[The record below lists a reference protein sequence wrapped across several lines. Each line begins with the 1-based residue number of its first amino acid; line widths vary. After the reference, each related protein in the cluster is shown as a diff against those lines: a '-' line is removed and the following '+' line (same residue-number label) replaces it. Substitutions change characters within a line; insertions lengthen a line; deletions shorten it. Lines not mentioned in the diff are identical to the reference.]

1 MEATGTIRT
10 DKHGNITWMND
21 AFENMTGY
29 SLKEVKNETAWFNF
43 LFGVTTDKVTL
54 SKLKAGARKKI
65 LSVEDIIIYHKNRT
79 CKRVQLMMH
88 PESDTSV
95 SNEGWL
101 ITFKDLAAEKPEDY
115 RLKLLQTVI
124 DNAFDSIMITEGLSK
139 ECGENYRIVYVNNLF
154 EQVTCYSKADV
165 LGKTTSFL
173 AGGETDRITRKM
185 IREKLAE
192 WEPFT
197 AELINYKKNG
207 QKFWNQI
214 CFIPVANEKDGY
226 KTWISIQRDITRQK
240 TIDAMKKAQ
249 EAEIK
254 KEITRALLIGED
266 THRKLM
272 SMELHDNVGQ
282 LLTGM
287 KLFLTQFKKNKT
299 EEYLDESIRALDQS
313 IKGVRD
319 LSHSLSIPDES
330 DNALLIHIEGL
341 LKKINATEKIHFSF
355 RYSLDESSLHKEL
368 SVNIFRI
375 IQEQINNILKYSKA
389 THAEIT
395 LEQENHLLL
404 LSIKDNGIGFNKYD
418 QSMGIGLT
426 NIRTR
431 VNLFNGEMKII
442 TNPGMGCELQISL
455 ERE

>member
-29 SLKEVKNETAWFNF
+29 SLKELKNEPSWFHS
-43 LFGVTTDKVTL
+43 LFGASTEKVTL
-54 SKLKAGARKKI
+54 TKLKADVRKKI
-65 LSVEDIIIYHKNRT
+65 MSVEDIILYHKNRT

-88 PESDTSV
+88 PEPDTSV
-95 SNEGWL
+95 SHEGLL
-101 ITFKDLAAEKPEDY
+101 ISFKDISVERAEDY
-115 RLKLLQTVI
+115 RLNVFQTVI
-124 DNAFDSIMITEGLSK
+124 DNALDSIMIIKGLSN
-139 ECGENYRIVYVNNLF
+139 ECGETYRIVYVNNLF
-154 EQVTCYSKADV
+154 ENITGYSKAEV
-165 LGKTTSFL
+165 LGKTPAFL
-173 AGGETDRITRKM
+173 EGRETDKTTRKM
-185 IREKLAE
+185 IREKLE
-192 WEPFT
+192 ECEPFT
-197 AELINYKKNG
+197 AEMINYKKYG

-214 CFIPVANEKDGY
+214 SFVPVANEKSGY

-240 TIDAMKKAQ
+240 SMNAMKKAQ
-249 EAEIK
+249 EAQIK

-287 KLFLTQFKKNKT
+287 KLFLAQYKKNKN
-299 EEYLDESIRALDQS
+299 EEYLDESILALDQS
-313 IKGVRD
+313 IKGIRD

-330 DNALLIHIEGL
+330 ENALLIHIESI

-355 RYSLDESSLHKEL
+355 RHSLDESCLHTEL

-389 THAEIT
+389 THAEIV
-395 LEQENHLLL
+395 LNQENHLLL
-404 LSIKDNGIGFNKYD
+404 LSIKDNGVGFNKYD

-442 TNPGMGCELQISL
+442 TNPGMGCEIQISL